1 MPIPKTLKNILGSAV
16 FIAILAVLLIVLS
29 ILVKPGSTVK
39 VNALQDPLVNGILAE
54 EKNSIDVVF
63 LGDSESYSAFIPLK
77 IWQDRG
83 ITSYVCGTSSQE
95 LCYSYELLTKSFKAQ
110 KPKVVVLETNTI
122 FRNFSR
128 SSVISTKAQ
137 GLFAVFRYHD
147 RWKSLQPKGWSL
159 TADKT
164 YDDRSKGYLYST
176 TMNGASVEGY
186 MEATEEKEPISSEN
200 SKYVEKI
207 RDYCRK
213 NGAELV
219 LVSVPSTTNWDM
231 RRHNAV
237 TELAGRLE
245 IEYIDMN
252 LLGREIA
259 IDWKRDTRDRG
270 DHMNFTGAMK
280 VSAYMGEFFASKNIF
295 IDKRKDA
302 MYKNWNEYAAEF
314 AEATGKRLA

>member
-16 FIAILAVLLIVLS
+16 FIAIFAVLLIVLS

-219 LVSVPSTTNWDM
+219 LVRVPSTTNWDM

-237 TELAGRLE
+237 TELAGKLK

>member
-1 MPIPKTLKNILGSAV
+1 MPKVLKNIIGSAA
-16 FIAILAVLLIVLS
+16 FIAILAVLLIVSS
-29 ILVKPGSTVK
+29 IIVKPGSTVK

-54 EKNSIDVVF
+54 NKNSIDVVF

-77 IWQDRG
+77 IWRDRG

-95 LCYSYELLTKSFKAQ
+95 LCYSYELLTKSFKTQ
-110 KPKVVVLETNTI
+110 KPKIVVLETNAI

-147 RWKSLQPKGWSL
+147 RWKSLQPKSWTLS
-159 TADKT
+159 ADKT
-164 YDDRSKGYLYST
+164 YDDRSKGYLYNT
-176 TMNGASVEGY
+176 TMNGASVDGY
-186 MEATEEKEPISSEN
+186 MATTDEKEQISSEN

-213 NGAELV
+213 KGAELV
-219 LVSVPSTTNWDM
+219 LVSVPSTKNWNM
-231 RRHNAV
+231 RKHNAV
-237 TELAGRLE
+237 TELSKKLG

-252 LLGREIA
+252 LLSGEIP

-280 VSAYMGEFFASKNIF
+280 VSAYMGDSFASKNIF
-295 IDKRKDA
+295 RDKRNDA
-302 MYKNWNEYAAEF
+302 AYKNWNDYAAEF
-314 AEATGKRLA
+314 AESTGNQLA

>member
-1 MPIPKTLKNILGSAV
+1 MPKTLKNIIGSAA
-16 FIAILAVLLIVLS
+16 FIAILAVLLIVSS
-29 ILVKPGSTVK
+29 IIVKPGSTVK

-54 EKNSIDVVF
+54 NKNSIDVVF

-95 LCYSYELLTKSFKAQ
+95 LCYSYELLTKSLKTQ
-110 KPKVVVLETNTI
+110 KPKIVVLETNAI

-147 RWKSLQPKGWSL
+147 RWKSLQPKSWALS
-159 TADKT
+159 ADKT
-164 YDDRSKGYLYST
+164 YDDRSKGYLYNT
-176 TMNGASVEGY
+176 TMNGASVDGY
-186 MEATEEKEPISSEN
+186 MAATDEKEPISSEN

-219 LVSVPSTTNWDM
+219 LVSVPSTKNWDM
-231 RRHNAV
+231 RKHNAV
-237 TELAGRLE
+237 TELSKKLG

-252 LLGREIA
+252 LLGREIP

-280 VSAYMGEFFASKNIF
+280 VSAYMGEFFASKNVF
-295 IDKRKDA
+295 RDKRNDA
-302 MYKNWNEYAAEF
+302 MYKNWNDYAAEF
-314 AEATGKRLA
+314 AESTGNQLA

>member
-1 MPIPKTLKNILGSAV
+1 MPKILKNIIGSAA
-16 FIAILAVLLIVLS
+16 FIAILAVLLIVSS
-29 ILVKPGSTVK
+29 IIVKPGSTVK

-54 EKNSIDVVF
+54 TKNSIDVVF
-63 LGDSESYSAFIPLK
+63 LGDSEAYSAFIPLK

-95 LCYSYELLTKSFKAQ
+95 LCYSYELLTKSFKTQ
-110 KPKVVVLETNTI
+110 KPKIVVLETNAI

-147 RWKSLQPKGWSL
+147 RWKSLQPKSWTLS
-159 TADKT
+159 ADKT
-164 YDDRSKGYLYST
+164 YDDRSKGYLYNT
-176 TMNGASVEGY
+176 TMNGASVDGY
-186 MEATEEKEPISSEN
+186 MAATDEKEQISSEN

-219 LVSVPSTTNWDM
+219 LVSVPSTKNWDM
-231 RRHNAV
+231 RKHNAV
-237 TELAGRLE
+237 TELSKKLG

-252 LLGREIA
+252 LLGREIP

-280 VSAYMGEFFASKNIF
+280 VSAYMGEFFASKNVF
-295 IDKRKDA
+295 RDKRNDA
-302 MYKNWNEYAAEF
+302 MYKNWNDYAAEF
-314 AEATGKRLA
+314 AESTGNQLA

>member
-1 MPIPKTLKNILGSAV
+1 MPKTLKNIIGSAA
-16 FIAILAVLLIVLS
+16 FIAILAVLLIVSS
-29 ILVKPGSTVK
+29 IIVKPGSTVK

-54 EKNSIDVVF
+54 NKNSIDVVF

-77 IWQDRG
+77 IWRDRG

-95 LCYSYELLTKSFKAQ
+95 LCYSYELLTKSFKTQ
-110 KPKVVVLETNTI
+110 KPKIVVLETNAI

-147 RWKSLQPKGWSL
+147 RWKSLQPKSWALS
-159 TADKT
+159 ADKT
-164 YDDRSKGYLYST
+164 YDDRSKGYLYNT
-176 TMNGASVEGY
+176 TMNGASVDGY
-186 MEATEEKEPISSEN
+186 MAATDEKEPISSEN

-219 LVSVPSTTNWDM
+219 LVSVPSTKNWDM
-231 RRHNAV
+231 RKHNAV
-237 TELAGRLE
+237 TELSKKLG

-252 LLGREIA
+252 LLGGEIP

-280 VSAYMGEFFASKNIF
+280 VSAYMGDFFASKNVF
-295 IDKRKDA
+295 RDKRNDAAYKD
-302 MYKNWNEYAAEF
+302 WNDYAAEF
-314 AEATGKRLA
+314 AESTGNQLA

>member
-1 MPIPKTLKNILGSAV
+1 MPKILKNIIGSAA
-16 FIAILAVLLIVLS
+16 FIAILAVLLIVSS
-29 ILVKPGSTVK
+29 IIVKPGSTVK

-54 EKNSIDVVF
+54 NKNSIDVVF

-95 LCYSYELLTKSFKAQ
+95 LCYSYELLTKSFKTQ
-110 KPKVVVLETNTI
+110 KPKIVVLETNAI

-147 RWKSLQPKGWSL
+147 RWKSLQPKSWTLS
-159 TADKT
+159 ADKT
-164 YDDRSKGYLYST
+164 YDDRSKGYLYNT
-176 TMNGASVEGY
+176 TMNGASVDGY
-186 MEATEEKEPISSEN
+186 MAATDEKEPISSEN

-219 LVSVPSTTNWDM
+219 LVSVPSTKNWDM
-231 RRHNAV
+231 RKHNAV
-237 TELAGRLE
+237 TELSKKLG

-252 LLGREIA
+252 LLGGEIP

-280 VSAYMGEFFASKNIF
+280 VSAYMGDFFASKNVF
-295 IDKRKDA
+295 RDKRNDA
-302 MYKNWNEYAAEF
+302 MYKNWNDYAAEF
-314 AEATGKRLA
+314 AESTGNRLA

>member
-1 MPIPKTLKNILGSAV
+1 MPKIFKNIIGSAA
-16 FIAILAVLLIVLS
+16 FIAILAVLLIVSS
-29 ILVKPGSTVK
+29 IIVKPGSTVK

-54 EKNSIDVVF
+54 NKNSIDVVF

-95 LCYSYELLTKSFKAQ
+95 LCYSYELLTKSFKTQ
-110 KPKVVVLETNTI
+110 KPKIVVLETNAI
-122 FRNFSR
+122 FRSFSR

-147 RWKSLQPKGWSL
+147 RWKSLQPKSWALS
-159 TADKT
+159 ADKT
-164 YDDRSKGYLYST
+164 YDDRSKGYLYNT
-176 TMNGASVEGY
+176 TMNGASVDGY
-186 MEATEEKEPISSEN
+186 MAATDEKEPISSEN

-219 LVSVPSTTNWDM
+219 LVSVPSTKNWDM
-231 RRHNAV
+231 RKHNAV
-237 TELAGRLE
+237 AELSKKLG

-252 LLGREIA
+252 LLSGEIP

-280 VSAYMGEFFASKNIF
+280 VSAYMGDFFASKNIF
-295 IDKRKDA
+295 RDKRNDA
-302 MYKNWNEYAAEF
+302 AYKNWNDYAAEF
-314 AEATGKRLA
+314 AESTGNQLA